1 MVKPKKDGG
10 GGCRLVEGV
19 EVEDREAT
27 STNLHHPPPTST
39 NLPRVLLALLLVA
52 CGNSRHARPREF
64 DAARAF
70 SYLEQQMSFGPRI
83 PNTPAHEKAG
93 DWILDQLRTRADT
106 VIVQAFTH
114 VTRRGDTLRL
124 RNFLGRFRPEAP
136 ERVLFLAHWDTRPK
150 ADQSANLGQ
159 QQLPVPGAN
168 DGASGV
174 AVLLG
179 VADALKA
186 RPPSLGVD
194 LLFVDGED
202 YGDFGGDSTDV
213 LIGSRYFAAHRPP
226 GNDPLYA
233 VLFDMVADKDQQF
246 YVEGHSHSVAPE
258 VVDRVWRTAADLGY
272 GKIFNPGVR
281 HTLLDDHV
289 SLQRAGIHAIDVV
302 DFDYPYWHTTEDTID
317 KVSAA
322 SLQVVGDVA
331 VALVR

>member
-1 MVKPKKDGG
+1 VRRTVGRPDSRTARRFGAV
-10 GGCRLVEGV
+10 LVLPSI
-19 EVEDREAT
+19 R
-27 STNLHHPPPTST
+27 PTVHLS
-39 NLPRVLLALLLVA
+39 VLLLSA
-52 CGNSRHARPREF
+52 CQPQARGDRAREF
-64 DAARAF
+64 DGTSAF
-70 SYLEQQMSFGPRI
+70 GYLEQQMKFGPRI
-83 PNTPAHEKAG
+83 PNTPPHEQTG
-93 DWILDQLRTRADT
+93 DWILAQLRARADT
-106 VIVQAFTH
+106 VSVQAFTH

-124 RNFLGRFRPEAP
+124 RNFFARFRPETP
-136 ERVLFLAHWDTRPK
+136 ERVLLLAHWDTRPR

-159 QQLPVPGAN
+159 QRLPVPGAN

-179 VADALKA
+179 LADALKA
-186 RPPSLGVD
+186 RPPRVGVD
-194 LLFVDGED
+194 LLFADGED
-202 YGDFGGDSTDV
+202 YGDFGDDSSDV
-213 LIGSRYFAAHRPP
+213 LIGSRYFATHKPP

-246 YVEGHSHSVAPE
+246 YVEGYSQSFAPE

-272 GKIFNPGVR
+272 GKVFNPGVK